1 MKRKASAKAQP
12 KVKAPSLYPWRFR
25 TLVFFIGILLVA
37 YLYALGKG
45 ALNWHHDPR

>member
-1 MKRKASAKAQP
+1 MTIIDN
-12 KVKAPSLYPWRFR
+12 V
-25 TLVFFIGILLVA
+25 VVVVCFIGILLVA